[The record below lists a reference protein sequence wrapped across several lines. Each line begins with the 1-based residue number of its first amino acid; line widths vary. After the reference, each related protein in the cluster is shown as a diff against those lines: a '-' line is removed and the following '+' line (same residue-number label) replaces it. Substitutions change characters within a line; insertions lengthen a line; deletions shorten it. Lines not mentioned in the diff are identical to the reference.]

1 MTSNNTISNELFEL
15 FLSSF
20 MRTSSAGI
28 EKQKPQKGIR
38 FQHIKDP
45 YNLTGNKDTEDN
57 AYPECSICY
66 KHIYRNAKQ
75 CSNPCGALYHSTCFE
90 TTIETQQENFDER
103 DEDDEKEDPPKK
115 DDRSNKSYLRTGE
128 NTKLNVRNRDK
139 LSNPGFDKLAYDR
152 KQDIRPKIS
161 EDFDINEYLEAQTIY
176 SARMT
181 GQIKKTLDMLGNT
194 DDIYKGSKPKNK
206 SVIISENN
214 SSGDE
219 DDET

>member
-15 FLSSF
+15 FLPSF
-20 MRTSSAGI
+20 MRTSCSEI

-90 TTIETQQENFDER
+90 TTIETQQKNFNER
-103 DEDDEKEDPPKK
+103 DEDDEKELTIHCSYCRREVSMDWYEL
-115 DDRSNKSYLRTGE
+115 DRSMREMISLYKGGYDTYDAIKTIIKANGVIDENLYVEYFRLYSIKDTRAPKQPRKSLLGSKTPIK
-128 NTKLNVRNRDK
+128 NTKSNHRNVQK
-139 LSNPGFDKLAYDR
+139 TVKT
-152 KQDIRPKIS
+152 KQ
-161 EDFDINEYLEAQTIY
+161 N
-176 SARMT
+176 ARRR
-181 GQIKKTLDMLGNT
+181 
-194 DDIYKGSKPKNK
+194 
-206 SVIISENN
+206 
-214 SSGDE
+214 
-219 DDET
+219 